1 MALTLLAHPF
11 SSYCWKVLI
20 ALHEGATPFSLRLV
34 EDAAGWAELEAL
46 WPLRKFPVLRDDDA
60 TIAESSIIV
69 EHLARRHP
77 GMAALLPADADAAL
91 TVRFMDRCFD
101 NHVMT
106 PMQKLVGDRMRAEG
120 EHDPTGVAQARK
132 ALDMAYAWLETRLAA
147 DAWAAGPG
155 FTLADCAG
163 APALF
168 YADWVHPLG
177 ERFPRVRAYRER
189 VLARPS
195 VARVVEAARPYRHFF
210 PGGAPDRD

>member
-1 MALTLLAHPF
+1 MALILHAHPF
-11 SSYCWKVLI
+11 SSYCWKALI
-20 ALHEGATPFSLRLV
+20 ALHEGTTPFSLRLV

-46 WPLRKFPVLRDDDA
+46 WPLRKFPVLRDGVT

-69 EHLARRHP
+69 EYLARRHP
-77 GMAALLPADADAAL
+77 EMAALVPADGDAAL
-91 TVRFMDRCFD
+91 AVRFMDRCFD

-106 PMQKLVGDRMRAEG
+106 PMQKLVADRMRAQG
-120 EHDPTGVAQARK
+120 EHDPAGVAQARK
-132 ALDMAYAWLETRLAA
+132 ALDTAYAWLETRLAA

-177 ERFPRVRAYRER
+177 ERYPRVLAYRQR

-195 VARVVEAARPYRHFF
+195 VARVVEEARPYRQFF